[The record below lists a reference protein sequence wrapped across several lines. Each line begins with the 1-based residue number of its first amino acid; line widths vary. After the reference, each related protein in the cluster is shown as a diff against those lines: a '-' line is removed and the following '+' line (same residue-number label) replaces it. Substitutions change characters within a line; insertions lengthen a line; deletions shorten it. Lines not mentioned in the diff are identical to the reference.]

1 MKSASFSN
9 WIRYLAGFF
18 AETGN
23 CIVKTAGRYPVF
35 ITPCSI
41 CQATLLYSLVNRYH
55 IFPYRCNL
63 SAYESR
69 RYIRQPCIFSFNFGI
84 YMNKIPLASY
94 TLSVFIFPQR
104 IALSNPIIVAMAP
117 SIFSVDFSLSA
128 LIFPAGSVRI
138 KNIIHHP
145 SKHRMSSMS

>member
-1 MKSASFSN
+1 MNPHREHFTKQ
-9 WIRYLAGFF
+9 RL
-18 AETGN
+18 
-23 CIVKTAGRYPVF
+23 KM
-35 ITPCSI
+35 
-41 CQATLLYSLVNRYH
+41 
-55 IFPYRCNL
+55 FP
-63 SAYESR
+63 
-69 RYIRQPCIFSFNFGI
+69 I

-138 KNIIHHP
+138 KILSIIHR
-145 SKHRMSSMS
+145 STG